1 VNKEHASCAFSS
13 RELGPKAAPKGTKH
27 QPQLHPAAACRPAR
41 TSCGP
46 RMRPAPPQRHGR
58 RRVAV
63 ARPDTAKQDRRPA
76 PDATLWRQLPHELY
90 PSAPP
95 PCAPYRPDRTHSRPP
110 SRRTGRSY
118 RPHPL
123 HRGAPQRHHRVLSPP
138 AARNSA
144 QAPVRSEFVLTA
156 KFGGLRLT
164 GIVLVSS
171 TAVVENCFL
180 TNHYWNSVEILHP
193 NSNLS
198 GRRVTL
204 HRIRIHHV
212 CIRCVLNRH
221 F

>member
-1 VNKEHASCAFSS
+1 
-13 RELGPKAAPKGTKH
+13 
-27 QPQLHPAAACRPAR
+27 
-41 TSCGP
+41 
-46 RMRPAPPQRHGR
+46 MRPAPPQRHGR

-156 KFGGLRLT
+156 DFGGRW
-164 GIVLVSS
+164 GPCRSR
-171 TAVVENCFL
+171 ENERKGVGPSF
-180 TNHYWNSVEILHP
+180 LHP
-193 NSNLS
+193 QACQDS
-198 GRRVTL
+198 
-204 HRIRIHHV
+204 IHSRGQNHANVSTGMRTKLCLGAVRGV
-212 CIRCVLNRH
+212 CCIYQ
-221 F
+221 

>member
-1 VNKEHASCAFSS
+1 
-13 RELGPKAAPKGTKH
+13 
-27 QPQLHPAAACRPAR
+27 
-41 TSCGP
+41 
-46 RMRPAPPQRHGR
+46 MRPAPPQRHGR

-164 GIVLVSS
+164 GRGHVFFDFWELLCTVQGFSYDR
-171 TAVVENCFL
+171 N
-180 TNHYWNSVEILHP
+180 
-193 NSNLS
+193 
-198 GRRVTL
+198 TL
-204 HRIRIHHV
+204 PKSRI
-212 CIRCVLNRH
+212 
-221 F
+221 FGFDE